1 VTRRVS
7 PPELQ
12 PPVSPCARFILY
24 FRSFGAQS
32 RGTGP
37 CDGVLLGRTSL
48 LWSSMPRVM
57 PTKHRPTRKR
67 GDGVTPLSIP
77 EAAHLRLSNY
87 EEKSVDAT
95 YDTGRAV

>member
-1 VTRRVS
+1 
-7 PPELQ
+7 
-12 PPVSPCARFILY
+12 
-24 FRSFGAQS
+24 
-32 RGTGP
+32 
-37 CDGVLLGRTSL
+37 
-48 LWSSMPRVM
+48 MPRVM
-57 PTKHRPTRKR
+57 PTKQRPTRKR